1 MKVAIIGAGISG
13 LACAGELEKYGI
25 SPVIF
30 EKKSYIG
37 DAYAHVSVILEIIH
51 RPIRDVLR
59 YLRDNFDIDIKP
71 INTINTIV
79 HNSPGISTTIKGNFG
94 YFLKNNREP
103 DCVRNQLKNRL
114 RKSVIELDTFGDYD
128 KLEKQY
134 DRIVIATGQSIQAK
148 ELGCWQQW
156 TASYVKGACVEG
168 NFDPNTLTMWLNK
181 DYCKDGY
188 AYLTP
193 FSRERASL
201 VLVVT
206 DVEEKEVDN
215 YWSLFL
221 NAENIKYEIIE
232 TFKLPHNAGYV
243 YPPALGKFIFVG
255 NAAGGFEPF
264 LGFGL
269 LHGIIMGIS
278 AARTIA
284 TGKSYEKQ
292 IKSVI
297 SENIRMRYIR
307 KTFNTLTNRGYDNI
321 VSLIGMPGIKQV
333 LYDSRINIV
342 KAGAFLSRFLLTRM
356 GQ

>member
-1 MKVAIIGAGISG
+1 
-13 LACAGELEKYGI
+13 
-25 SPVIF
+25 
-30 EKKSYIG
+30 
-37 DAYAHVSVILEIIH
+37 
-51 RPIRDVLR
+51 
-59 YLRDNFDIDIKP
+59 
-71 INTINTIV
+71 
-79 HNSPGISTTIKGNFG
+79 
-94 YFLKNNREP
+94 
-103 DCVRNQLKNRL
+103 
-114 RKSVIELDTFGDYD
+114 
-128 KLEKQY
+128 
-134 DRIVIATGQSIQAK
+134 
-148 ELGCWQQW
+148 
-156 TASYVKGACVEG
+156 
-168 NFDPNTLTMWLNK
+168 MWLNK